1 MAKALPPLNPLHVF
15 EVASRV
21 GSFTRAAELLSVTP
35 SAVSRQISTL
45 ETFLNVRLFDRGRDG
60 NSLTDAGREYY
71 REIAPAFEAISAATD
86 RAQQKLDRTP
96 LNVRV
101 SSTFATR
108 FLIPRLSDF
117 RLEEPEIGVRIVSGF
132 GPVDFVR
139 QDVDISI
146 QVGLGNWSNAMS
158 EALFE
163 NWTQPVCSPNLLKKH
178 PISKIDDLVHVCL
191 LRSQNLRNDWPD
203 WMNAMGR
210 SDFPIEQTETVEF
223 SNSLLAY
230 QAAMDGLGVVIGH
243 LPVINSD
250 ISSGRLVSL
259 FEKPVRQG
267 SYYAVWRPERDS
279 RKTKKFLSWL
289 RRQISESPIAP

>member
-1 MAKALPPLNPLHVF
+1 MAKAVPPLNPLHVF

-45 ETFLNVRLFDRGRDG
+45 EAFLNVRLFDRGRDG
-60 NSLTDAGREYY
+60 NALTDAGKEYY
-71 REIAPAFEAISAATD
+71 RDIAPAFDAISSATD
-86 RAQQKLDRTP
+86 RAKQKLDRTP

-101 SSTFATR
+101 PSTFATR
-108 FLIPRLSDF
+108 FLIPRLSNF
-117 RLEEPEIGVRIVSGF
+117 RTEEPEINVRIVSGF

-158 EALFE
+158 QALFE
-163 NWTQPVCSPNLLKKH
+163 NWMEPVCSPDLLRKT
-178 PISKIDDLVHVCL
+178 PISKIDDLANICL

-203 WMNAMGR
+203 WMNAIGR
-210 SDFPIEQTETVEF
+210 SDFPIHEVEAVEF

-230 QAAMDGLGVVIGH
+230 QAAMDSLGVVVGH
-243 LPVINSD
+243 LPLINSD
-250 ISSGRLVSL
+250 LSNGRLVSL
-259 FEKPVRQG
+259 FEKTVRQG
-267 SYYAVWRPERDS
+267 SYYAVWRAERDS
-279 RKTKKFLSWL
+279 RKAKRFVSWL
-289 RRQISESPIAP
+289 LRQINESALAP